1 MRVRLLSLL
10 LCLPVLAQAAPPAPA
25 VLPPCTA
32 GAEPTVRGVTTPYK
46 DAPRV
51 FYLGDYITVHVCG
64 LNAFLVEAEKQQ
76 QDVTLYLDGVNTKNP
91 PVAVNREE
99 QTLTFVAD
107 RNDANKDYWR
117 LWLYN
122 PLHEPQQELR
132 VSVGRGGDRPLARE
146 APANMKVLLD
156 KVYMDGFTWTLTC
169 ILVGVVIGVFLAGK
183 YTDML
188 RDGPSMGPIRQTYS
202 LARAQMAWWFVLILL
217 AYVFVWLITG
227 DRDTIPASLLGL
239 MGISAVTAVAAIA
252 FSPGTTSRAETL
264 RAGLQADLVAIEA
277 SRERINA
284 AIAQAATS
292 PALAALLERKR
303 KEQDQARDVLVARA
317 ASLTAVVP
325 SRGFWRDLVSDDR
338 GGVTL
343 DRVQILV
350 WTLVLGIIF
359 VSSVTLELTMPE
371 FSGTLLALMG
381 ISSGT
386 YIGFKL
392 PAAKNE

>member
-1 MRVRLLSLL
+1 MRVSLLSLV
-10 LCLPVLAQAAPPAPA
+10 LCLPVLAQGATKAA
-25 VLPPCTA
+25 VLPPCSGT
-32 GAEPTVRGVTTPYK
+32 EPTVRGVTTLNK
-46 DAPRV
+46 DPRV
-51 FYLGDYITVHVCG
+51 FYLGDYVTIHVCH
-64 LNAFLVEAEKQQ
+64 LVAFLAEAERQQ
-76 QDVTLYLDGVNTKNP
+76 QDITLYLDGMNTKNM
-91 PVAVNREE
+91 PVAMNREE
-99 QTLTFVAD
+99 QTITFVAD
-107 RNDANKDYWR
+107 RNDENKVFWR
-117 LWLYN
+117 LWLYD
-122 PLHEPQQELR
+122 PLQEPRQELR
-132 VSVGRGGDRPLARE
+132 VSVGRGGERPLARE
-146 APANMKVLLD
+146 ATANMKVWLD
-156 KVYMDGFTWTLTC
+156 KVYIDWFTGLL
-169 ILVGVVIGVFLAGK
+169 IVIIGGVVIGVFLAGK

-227 DRDTIPASLLGL
+227 DRDTIPPSLLGL
-239 MGISAVTAVAAIA
+239 MGISAITAVAAIA
-252 FSPGTTSRAETL
+252 VSPGTTSRAETL
-264 RAGLQADLVAIEA
+264 RGGLQADLVSIEA

-284 AIAQAATS
+284 AIAAAATS

-303 KEQDQARDVLVARA
+303 NEQDAARDALVARA

-343 DRVQILV
+343 DRIQILV
-350 WTLVLGIIF
+350 WTLVLGMIF
-359 VSSVTLELTMPE
+359 ISNVTLELTMPE

-392 PAAKNE
+392 PASKNEG